1 MNIRTGQTAYEN
13 VLSLDVDNNPVTGAT
28 FDSVL
33 YLNNTIFTGT
43 TISPP
48 TLTDPIRGIFTF
60 SWSADTIG
68 DYQLYTK
75 NNLTDVI
82 FVSNTVNVRPDSE
95 FEQNIYI
102 GL

>member
-13 VLSLDVDNNPVTGAT
+13 ILSLDLDNNPVTGAT

-33 YLNNTIFTGT
+33 YLNNTIYTGST
-43 TISPP
+43 PSYS
-48 TLTDPIRGIFTF
+48 LTDSTRGIFTF

-68 DYQLYTK
+68 DYQMYTK
-75 NNLTDVI
+75 NNMTDVI
-82 FVSNTVNVRPDSE
+82 FVSNTVYIRPDSE
-95 FEQNIYI
+95 FEQNIFI

>member
-13 VLSLDVDNNPVTGAT
+13 VLSLDMDNNPITGAT

-33 YLNNTIFTGT
+33 YLNNTIFTGST
-43 TISPP
+43 PSY
-48 TLTDPIRGIFTF
+48 TLTDASRGIFTF
-60 SWSADTIG
+60 SWSSDTVG
-68 DYQLYTK
+68 DYQMYVK
-75 NNLTDVI
+75 NNVTDVI

-95 FEQNIYI
+95 FEQNIFI